1 MSAILVILAAIFNSC
16 MDRVETVIS
25 FNDSIF
31 SKYNPLWWSKA
42 QSADVVKKIPFT
54 GYKPDFWHLCKSA
67 MICLLL
73 ALPFV
78 YTEVFNPIVDYILL
92 GILYNVT
99 FEQFYSKILRRK
111 LKRQ

>member
-42 QSADVVKKIPFT
+42 QSADNKYIGNNPMLGHKKI
-54 GYKPDFWHLCKSA
+54 
-67 MICLLL
+67 I
-73 ALPFV
+73 
-78 YTEVFNPIVDYILL
+78 I
-92 GILYNVT
+92 
-99 FEQFYSKILRRK
+99 KIPYLSWK
-111 LKRQ
+111 K